1 MFFRPRAICVNPPC
15 VSIHFWFVY
24 LIAVVFNFQALLVGY
39 SAPTFIEQFVQPST
53 VGILYALGAAGSIMV
68 FLTIPYLLRVWGNVT
83 MSIVLMAA
91 SLATLSVFSAGFS
104 PTITIA
110 ALLLFL
116 VINPLLYLHIDV
128 FSETLIGKNEAG
140 TGHKR
145 GLALAL
151 MSVAALLAP
160 LSISILAGE
169 SGNLIPVFWLAQMVG
184 LIFIVIIIAIF
195 RNFYDPAYS
204 VVKVRTLL
212 KTAWTQYDLRIV
224 LSTHFLLQV
233 FFTWTVVFIPLYL
246 VSVVGLSW
254 TAVGTIIAAGL
265 FAYVIFEYPV
275 GILADDYI
283 GEKEMMALG
292 FLVLA
297 LTMAGVTAVGAAATW
312 VWMTL
317 MFISRFG
324 ASMVEVTTESY
335 FFKKV
340 SGSDAAVISLF
351 RLMRPLGSV
360 LGALLGSAAL
370 LVLPFHLAFLVLAA
384 TMTIGIFLSLFL
396 HDTR

>member
-1 MFFRPRAICVNPPC
+1 MLFRPRAICTNPPC

-24 LIAVVFNFQALLVGY
+24 LIAVVFNFQALLIGY
-39 SAPTFIEQFVQPST
+39 SAPTFIEQFVKPST
-53 VGILYALGAAGSIMV
+53 VGILYALGASGSILV
-68 FLTIPYLLRVWGNVT
+68 FLVIPHLLRVWGNVT
-83 MSIVLMAA
+83 MSILLMAA

-104 PTITIA
+104 PVITIA
-110 ALLLFL
+110 ALLIFL
-116 VINPLLYLHIDV
+116 VINPLLYLNIDV

-151 MSVAALLAP
+151 MSCAALLAP
-160 LSISILAGE
+160 LSISLLAGE
-169 SGNLIPVFWLAQMVG
+169 SDNLLPIFWLAQIVG
-184 LIFIVIIIAIF
+184 LLFIVIIIAVF

-204 VVKVRTLL
+204 IVKVRTLL

-224 LSTHFLLQV
+224 LSTHFLLQI

-246 VSVVGLSW
+246 VSEVGLSW
-254 TAVGTIIAAGL
+254 AAVGTIIAAGL

-283 GEKEMMALG
+283 GEKEMMAFG
-292 FLVLA
+292 FLILA
-297 LTMAGVTAVGAAATW
+297 LTMAGVTAVGAATTGVFMA
-312 VWMTL
+312 L
-317 MFISRFG
+317 MFASRFG

-340 SGSDAAVISLF
+340 GGSDAAIISLF

-360 LGALLGSAAL
+360 LGALLGSASL
-370 LVLPFHLAFLVLAA
+370 LIMPFHLAFLVLAA
-384 TMTIGIFLSLFL
+384 VMCVGIFLTLFL